1 MQDMGDQMRV
11 ILERRFERIVPD
23 AAVPLTEEIFDQML
37 ENTRAGRTFQ
47 GLYYDTRYEPK
58 YAERRAKKG
67 YQTSYTDLRFS
78 TNPRITQRQAGP
90 PSTIHAEMGF
100 MPNPVKRKG
109 KTVTAG
115 NIFYYHQIGVRYKN
129 GKMKI
134 RQTMPVVWDNVPKD
148 MYERFV
154 ARIVRV
160 MNGK

>member
-1 MQDMGDQMRV
+1 MQDMGNQMRA
-11 ILERRFERIVPD
+11 ILERRFERVVPD

-37 ENTRAGRTFQ
+37 ENTSAGRTFQ
-47 GLYYDTRYEPK
+47 GLYYDSRYEPK
-58 YAERRAKKG
+58 YAAKRARQG

-78 TNPRITQRQAGP
+78 TNPRITQRKAAHNAP
-90 PSTIHAEMGF
+90 AYAEMNF
-100 MPNPVKRKG
+100 MDNTDKRG
-109 KTVTAG
+109 VTAG
-115 NIFYYHQIGVRYKN
+115 NIFYYHQVGVRYKN

-148 MYERFV
+148 MFERFV